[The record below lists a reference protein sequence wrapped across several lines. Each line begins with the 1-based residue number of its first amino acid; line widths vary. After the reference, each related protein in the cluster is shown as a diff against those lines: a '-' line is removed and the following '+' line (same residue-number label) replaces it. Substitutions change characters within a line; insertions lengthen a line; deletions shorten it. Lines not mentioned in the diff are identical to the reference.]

1 MSSSPLAE
9 RLVVALDPSPAT
21 REIVSRRIV
30 EFAEQLADDELLGDV
45 VTEIEDPTAIGA
57 TELAAR
63 AGVTYRQ
70 INYWTTSGWLPTA
83 SEERGSGIPL
93 LYPPSSIVKA
103 RILGAL
109 VRMFAMSP
117 ARAAEIADTIIR
129 DGRAEVGGF
138 TITKDAR

>member
-30 EFAEQLADDELLGDV
+30 EFAAQ
-45 VTEIEDPTAIGA
+45 
-57 TELAAR
+57 
-63 AGVTYRQ
+63 
-70 INYWTTSGWLPTA
+70 
-83 SEERGSGIPL
+83 RGSGIPL